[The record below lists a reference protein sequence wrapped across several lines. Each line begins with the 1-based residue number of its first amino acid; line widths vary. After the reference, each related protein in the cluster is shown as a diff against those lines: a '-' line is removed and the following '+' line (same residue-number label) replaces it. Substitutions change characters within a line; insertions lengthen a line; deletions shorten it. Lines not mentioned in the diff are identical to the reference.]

1 MAAATLTE
9 AEQLEVTRV
18 CAQTSLLLLQ
28 HGAES
33 ALVESVSRR
42 LGLALGVDA
51 VEIALMANGITL
63 ATLCGDRSR
72 TAVRRNQD
80 RGINMHVV
88 TEVQRTL
95 LLAEAGRL
103 DLAGVSRQLGAIKP
117 VRYNRWLV
125 SFMIGLSC
133 ACFARLALVS
143 RGIQDDYGTPLLTF
157 VASAVAMHLRQWL
170 ATFQF
175 NPLINFAAAAF
186 VATSIAAQG
195 VLHRWV
201 ANPKFA
207 MSACVLLFVPG
218 FPLINAVSDM
228 VKGFI
233 NTGISRGFI
242 ALLLLLA
249 SCAGILLA
257 MTIWNT
263 WTWL

>member
-1 MAAATLTE
+1 MGTVSLSE
-9 AEQLEVTRV
+9 AEQRGVTRV
-18 CAQTSLLLLQ
+18 CVQSSLMLLQ

-33 ALVESVSRR
+33 ALVESVARR

-51 VEIALMANGITL
+51 VEIALMSNGITL
-63 ATLCGDRSR
+63 ATLCGERSS
-72 TAVRRNQD
+72 TAVRRNLD

-88 TEVQRTL
+88 TEVQRIL
-95 LLAEAGRL
+95 LLAEAGGLKLDEVARRL
-103 DLAGVSRQLGAIKP
+103 NEIKP
-117 VRYNRWLV
+117 LRYNRWLV

-133 ACFARLALVS
+133 ACFARIALVS
-143 RGIQDDYGTPLLTF
+143 RGIDNDFGTPLLTF
-157 VASAVAMHLRQWL
+157 VASSVAMSLRQWL

-195 VLHRWV
+195 VRYGWV
-201 ANPKFA
+201 ANPKIA

-218 FPLINAVSDM
+218 FPLINAMSDM

-233 NTGISRGFI
+233 NTGVSRGCI

-249 SCAGILLA
+249 SCAGIILA
-257 MTIWNT
+257 MTVWET